1 MWLLGI
7 GLVLV
12 VLKLAEIEPVA
23 GWAWWVL
30 LLPFAATVAWWVFAD
45 ATGLTAR
52 REQQRWMERRE
63 KRRREAV
70 GNLHPS
76 KGASGTRIQR
86 HDPTSDD
93 RR

>member
-12 VLKLAEIEPVA
+12 VLKLAEVEPVA

-30 LLPFAATVAWWVFAD
+30 LLPFVATVAWWVFAD
-45 ATGLTAR
+45 VSGLTAR
-52 REQQRWMERRE
+52 REQQRSMERRE

-70 GNLHPS
+70 GNLRPPKS
-76 KGASGTRIQR
+76 PSGTRIQR

-93 RR
+93 LR